1 MANPN
6 ADPEMPRTQTS
17 APVKP
22 PRTTEEVF
30 PRDEDAEGTP
40 ARRAGDDDSV
50 RGDRM
55 PKGADE
61 PGAGL

>member
-1 MANPN
+1 MAT
-6 ADPEMPRTQTS
+6 DPEMPRTQTS
-17 APVKP
+17 APTKP
-22 PRTTEEVF
+22 ASTTEDV
-30 PRDEDAEGTP
+30 PAE
-40 ARRAGDDDSV
+40 RRNAGSEREPSREAGE

>member
-1 MANPN
+1 MANSN

-22 PRTTEEVF
+22 PRTTEEAS
-30 PRDEDAEGTP
+30 PRDDVEGAP
-40 ARRAGDDDSV
+40 ARRAGEDDSV

>member
-1 MANPN
+1 MARR
-6 ADPEMPRTQTS
+6 DEEMPRTQTS
-17 APVKP
+17 APVQP
-22 PRTTEEVF
+22 ARTTAD
-30 PRDEDAEGTP
+30 PAARDEPGADRAPHE
-40 ARRAGDDDSV
+40 AGDERGD